1 MSMVQRLWTHPVA
14 SPTNR
19 KKKVNLLVQG
29 SHLSVRKLLLV
40 PESRTEV
47 ATPML
52 GYRVTFAMVAVF
64 RHGSHE
70 LIRPLARG
78 LILIPTSSVNSDG
91 TIEATCGEHRVRVFQ
106 RDLMDRAERID
117 LSQIAVRSDNSFA

>member
-1 MSMVQRLWTHPVA
+1 MPLDPLIA

-19 KKKVNLLVQG
+19 KKKVNLVLLG
-29 SHLSVRKLLLV
+29 SHLSVRKLLRT

-47 ATPML
+47 TTPMF

-106 RDLMDRAERID
+106 RDLMDRAERIE
-117 LSQIAVRSDNSFA
+117 LSEIAVKSDNSFA